1 MNTQSAV
8 QALAALGSNHRL
20 QIFRTLVQA
29 GPTGM
34 RAGEIAEHLGLGA
47 TSLSFHLKELDRA
60 GLLVATRHGRNIVY
74 AVQID
79 GVRALLTFLTEDCCQ
94 GRPELCGETFA
105 SAQVCETDDSTP
117 AREEQDE

>member
-1 MNTQSAV
+1 MDTRSAV
-8 QALAALGSNHRL
+8 QALVALGSNHRL
-20 QIFRTLVQA
+20 QIFRTLVRA
-29 GPTGM
+29 GPNGM

-60 GLLVATRHGRNIVY
+60 GLLVAARHGRNIVY
-74 AVQID
+74 AVHID

-105 SAQVCETDDSTP
+105 AAHVCETDDSTP
-117 AREEQDE
+117 AREDQDE